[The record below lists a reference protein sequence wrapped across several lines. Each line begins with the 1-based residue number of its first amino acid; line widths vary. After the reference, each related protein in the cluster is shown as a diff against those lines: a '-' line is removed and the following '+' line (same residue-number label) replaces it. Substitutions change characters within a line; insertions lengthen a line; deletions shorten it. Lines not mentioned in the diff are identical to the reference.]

1 MLDVPPTIQPGQA
14 PADAAGAAG
23 LSRGLTFAM
32 AAAAGIA
39 VANIYYNQPMLG
51 IIGQDFAGSGA
62 TALIPTATQL
72 GYAAS
77 LFLLLPLGDLLD
89 QKRLIVGQF
98 VVLAA
103 ALALAALAPSAP
115 VLVAASFLVGMSRD
129 RGAADRALRR
139 ASRRAGAARRDGGDR
154 HRRRARG
161 HPAQPDARRLRRRPW
176 RLARDVLAGRADGAR
191 RRGPDGGHP
200 AEPARHRPRS
210 ATAQALRSLLQLWRG
225 QPALRRATLMQ
236 AALFGSFSAFWTVL
250 ALRLEQPPFAL
261 GAEVAGLFGVVGAV
275 GIAAAP
281 LAGRL
286 ADRRGPQLVI
296 GLGALLTLAA
306 WVVFGA
312 WPALGGLVL
321 GVIVLDFGVQSA
333 LVSNQHVIFALRP
346 EARSR
351 INTIF
356 MTGMFLGG
364 AVGSAGAMMAW
375 DFGGWGAVCGFGAA
389 LGRPRPADRGP
400 RPPCQGELRD
410 EGAAG
415 RRGGR
420 LPRGPL
426 RRHPAAAGRARGA
439 RLRAFRERVGRP
451 GRRAGAAARGL
462 RGAAADRR
470 RGRS

>member
-1 MLDVPPTIQPGQA
+1 MPDTPTREPPPPAIDETDPTTRAA
-14 PADAAGAAG
+14 PAPAPEGAQG
-23 LSRGLTFAM
+23 HPHLRSGLTFAM

-51 IIGQDFAGSGA
+51 IIEGDFAGSRA

-77 LFLLLPLGDLLD
+77 LFLLLPLGDLLN
-89 QKRLIVGQF
+89 QKRLIVAQF

-103 ALALAALAPSAP
+103 ALALAAMAPSAP
-115 VLVAASFLVGMSRD
+115 VLVLASLIVGMASTVAQQIVPFAAHLAPPAR
-129 RGAADRALRR
+129 RGATV
-139 ASRRAGAARRDGGDR
+139 GIVTGG
-154 HRRRARG
+154 
-161 HPAQPDARRLRRRPW
+161 
-176 RLARDVLAGRADGAR
+176 VLAGILLSRTVGGFVAAHGGWRAMFWLAVPIALGAAALMAAVLPSR
-191 RRGPDGGHP
+191 P
-200 AEPARHRPRS
+200 AAASMGYTR
-210 ATAQALRSLLQLWRG
+210 ALRSLAQLWHG

-250 ALRLEQPPFAL
+250 ALRLERPPFAL

-306 WVVFGA
+306 WGVFGA
-312 WPALGGLVL
+312 WPAIGGMVL
-321 GVIVLDFGVQSA
+321 GVIILDFGVQSA
-333 LVSNQHVIFALRP
+333 LVSNQHVIYALQP
-346 EARSR
+346 DARSR

-364 AVGSAGAMMAW
+364 AAGSAGAMAAW

-389 LGRPRPADRGP
+389 LGA
-400 RPPCQGELRD
+400 LALLL
-410 EGAAG
+410 EGLA
-415 RRGGR
+415 
-420 LPRGPL
+420 
-426 RRHPAAAGRARGA
+426 
-439 RLRAFRERVGRP
+439 
-451 GRRAGAAARGL
+451 RRAGGSAR
-462 RGAAADRR
+462 
-470 RGRS
+470 

>member
-1 MLDVPPTIQPGQA
+1 
-14 PADAAGAAG
+14 
-23 LSRGLTFAM
+23 M
-32 AAAAGIA
+32 AAAAGVA

-98 VVLAA
+98 VVLAV

-115 VLVAASFLVGMSRD
+115 VLVLASFVVGMGATVAQQIVPLAAHLAPPAR
-129 RGAADRALRR
+129 RGATV
-139 ASRRAGAARRDGGDR
+139 GIVTGG
-154 HRRRARG
+154 
-161 HPAQPDARRLRRRPW
+161 
-176 RLARDVLAGRADGAR
+176 VLAGILLSRTLGGLVAAHGGWRAMFWLAVPMALGAAALMAAILPGR
-191 RRGPDGGHP
+191 P
-200 AEPARHRPRS
+200 ASVSIRYGA
-210 ATAQALRSLLQLWRG
+210 ALLSLLDLWRG

-236 AALFGSFSAFWTVL
+236 AALFASFSAFWTVL
-250 ALRLEQPPFAL
+250 ALRLESPPFAL

-286 ADRRGPQLVI
+286 ADRRGPRLVI
-296 GLGALLTLAA
+296 GLGALLTLLA
-306 WVVFGA
+306 WAVFGA
-312 WPALGGLVL
+312 WPTLGGLVV

-333 LVSNQHVIFALRP
+333 LVSNQHVIYALRP

-364 AVGSAGAMMAW
+364 AAGSAGAMAAW
-375 DFGGWGAVCGFGAA
+375 EYGGWLAVCGFGAA
-389 LGRPRPADRGP
+389 LGALALLL
-400 RPPCQGELRD
+400 EL
-410 EGAAG
+410 AG
-415 RRGGR
+415 RGA
-420 LPRGPL
+420 P
-426 RRHPAAAGRARGA
+426 GRAR
-439 RLRAFRERVGRP
+439 
-451 GRRAGAAARGL
+451 
-462 RGAAADRR
+462 
-470 RGRS
+470 

>member
-1 MLDVPPTIQPGQA
+1 MDASLRQTPPPSPHLPQPATPEAATTPEHGRGPEDVRRLPPALG
-14 PADAAGAAG
+14 
-23 LSRGLTFAM
+23 SGLTFAM
-32 AAAAGIA
+32 AGAAGIA

-115 VLVAASFLVGMSRD
+115 ILVLASLVVGMTATVAQQIVPFAAHLASPARRGATVGIVTGGVLTGILLSRTVGGFVAAHGGWRAMFWLAVPLAL
-129 RGAADRALRR
+129 GAAAAMAAILPSRPAA
-139 ASRRAGAARRDGGDR
+139 ASMGYR
-154 HRRRARG
+154 
-161 HPAQPDARRLRRRPW
+161 
-176 RLARDVLAGRADGAR
+176 
-191 RRGPDGGHP
+191 
-200 AEPARHRPRS
+200 
-210 ATAQALRSLLQLWRG
+210 QALRSLVHLWRG

-236 AALFGSFSAFWTVL
+236 AALFGSFSVFWTVL
-250 ALRLEQPPFAL
+250 ALRLAGPPFAL
-261 GAEVAGLFGVVGAV
+261 GSEVAGLFGIVGAV

-286 ADRRGPQLVI
+286 ADRRGPRLVI

-306 WVVFGA
+306 WAIFGA
-312 WPALGGLVL
+312 WSALGGLVL

-333 LVSNQHVIFALRP
+333 LVSNQHVIFALQP
-346 EARSR
+346 DARSR

-364 AVGSAGAMMAW
+364 AAGSAGAMVAW
-375 DFGGWGAVCGFGAA
+375 DFGGWSTVCGLGAVLAA
-389 LGRPRPADRGP
+389 LALLIETTARRAK
-400 RPPCQGELRD
+400 
-410 EGAAG
+410 GAAG
-415 RRGGR
+415 
-420 LPRGPL
+420 
-426 RRHPAAAGRARGA
+426 
-439 RLRAFRERVGRP
+439 
-451 GRRAGAAARGL
+451 
-462 RGAAADRR
+462 
-470 RGRS
+470 

>member
-1 MLDVPPTIQPGQA
+1 MSDASMAPFTPP
-14 PADAAGAAG
+14 AAGAPLPASRADGNQHAPPG
-23 LSRGLTFAM
+23 LGAGLTFAM

-51 IIGQDFAGSGA
+51 IIGQDFAGSEA

-115 VLVAASFLVGMSRD
+115 VLVLASFLVGMSATVAQQIVPF
-129 RGAADRALRR
+129 AAHLAVP
-139 ASRRAGAARRDGGDR
+139 ARRGVTVGLIMGG
-154 HRRRARG
+154 
-161 HPAQPDARRLRRRPW
+161 
-176 RLARDVLAGRADGAR
+176 VLAGILLSRTLGGFVSAHGGWRAMFWLAAPMALGAAALMAAVLPR
-191 RRGPDGGHP
+191 RP
-200 AEPARHRPRS
+200 AA
-210 ATAQALRSLLQLWRG
+210 ATIGYGAALASLLQLWRG
-225 QPALRRATLMQ
+225 QPALRQATLTQ
-236 AALFGSFSAFWTVL
+236 AALFAAFSVFWTVL
-250 ALRLEQPPFAL
+250 ALRLEQPPFSL

-286 ADRRGPQLVI
+286 ADARGPRLVI
-296 GLGALLTLAA
+296 GLGALLALVA
-306 WVVFGA
+306 WAVFGA

-321 GVIVLDFGVQSA
+321 GVIILDFGVQSA
-333 LVSNQHVIFALRP
+333 LVSNQHVIYALQP

-364 AVGSAGAMMAW
+364 AAGSAGAMTAW
-375 DFGGWGAVCGFGAA
+375 DFAGWGAVCGFGAA
-389 LGRPRPADRGP
+389 LSALALLL
-400 RPPCQGELRD
+400 E
-410 EGAAG
+410 ATG
-415 RRGGR
+415 RRT
-420 LPRGPL
+420 
-426 RRHPAAAGRARGA
+426 RRTP
-439 RLRAFRERVGRP
+439 
-451 GRRAGAAARGL
+451 
-462 RGAAADRR
+462 
-470 RGRS
+470 

>member
-1 MLDVPPTIQPGQA
+1 MLDVSKSNPPV
-14 PADAAGAAG
+14 DRAAGDQAARG
-23 LSRGLTFAM
+23 LSPGLTFAM

-98 VVLAA
+98 MVLAA

-115 VLVAASFLVGMSRD
+115 VLVLASLILGMASTVAQQIVPFAAHLAHPSR
-129 RGAADRALRR
+129 RGATV
-139 ASRRAGAARRDGGDR
+139 GIVTGG
-154 HRRRARG
+154 
-161 HPAQPDARRLRRRPW
+161 
-176 RLARDVLAGRADGAR
+176 VLAGILLSRTLGGFVSAHGGWRAMFWLAVPMALGAAALMAAILPSR
-191 RRGPDGGHP
+191 P
-200 AEPARHRPRS
+200 AAASLSYS
-210 ATAQALRSLLQLWRG
+210 AALRSLLQLWRG

-236 AALFGSFSAFWTVL
+236 AALFASFSAFWTVL
-250 ALRLEQPPFAL
+250 ALRLEAPPFGL

-286 ADRRGPQLVI
+286 ADKRGPRLVI

-306 WVVFGA
+306 WVVFGV
-312 WPALGGLVL
+312 WPAIGGLVV

-333 LVSNQHVIFALRP
+333 LVSNQHVIYALQP
-346 EARSR
+346 DARSR

-364 AVGSAGAMMAW
+364 AAGSAGAMAAW
-375 DFGGWGAVCGFGAA
+375 EYGGWAAVCGFGAA
-389 LGRPRPADRGP
+389 LGALALLLEATARRA
-400 RPPCQGELRD
+400 QG
-410 EGAAG
+410 
-415 RRGGR
+415 GGR
-420 LPRGPL
+420 
-426 RRHPAAAGRARGA
+426 
-439 RLRAFRERVGRP
+439 
-451 GRRAGAAARGL
+451 
-462 RGAAADRR
+462 
-470 RGRS
+470 

>member
-1 MLDVPPTIQPGQA
+1 MPDTPVPNPPHVVIDASGPAASGKADTA
-14 PADAAGAAG
+14 PLSADMRGGAGPKLGA
-23 LSRGLTFAM
+23 GLTFGM

-51 IIGQDFAGSGA
+51 IIGQDFAGSEA

-115 VLVAASFLVGMSRD
+115 VLVLASLLLGMAATVAQQIVPFAANLAPPAR
-129 RGAADRALRR
+129 RGATVGIVMGGLLAGILLSRTIGGLVSAHGGWRAMFWL
-139 ASRRAGAARRDGGDR
+139 AVPMALGAAALMAATLPSR
-154 HRRRARG
+154 
-161 HPAQPDARRLRRRPW
+161 PAA
-176 RLARDVLAGRADGAR
+176 VSIGYGA
-191 RRGPDGGHP
+191 
-200 AEPARHRPRS
+200 
-210 ATAQALRSLLQLWRG
+210 ALRSLLHLWRG

-236 AALFGSFSAFWTVL
+236 AALFASFSAFWTVL
-250 ALRLEQPPFAL
+250 ALRLEGPPFAL

-286 ADRRGPQLVI
+286 ADRRGPRLVI

-306 WVVFGA
+306 WAVFGA
-312 WPALGGLVL
+312 WPTLGGLVT
-321 GVIVLDFGVQSA
+321 GVIILDFGVQSA
-333 LVSNQHVIFALRP
+333 LVSNQHVIYALRP
-346 EARSR
+346 DARSR

-364 AVGSAGAMMAW
+364 AAGSAGAMAAW
-375 DFGGWGAVCGFGAA
+375 RIGGWAAVCGVGAA
-389 LGRPRPADRGP
+389 LGALALLL
-400 RPPCQGELRD
+400 EL
-410 EGAAG
+410 AA
-415 RRGGR
+415 RRS
-420 LPRGPL
+420 
-426 RRHPAAAGRARGA
+426 AGGA
-439 RLRAFRERVGRP
+439 R
-451 GRRAGAAARGL
+451 
-462 RGAAADRR
+462 
-470 RGRS
+470 

>member
-1 MLDVPPTIQPGQA
+1 MLDTTTTMTQA
-14 PADAAGAAG
+14 RRAAG
-23 LSRGLTFAM
+23 LGRGLTFAM

-89 QKRLIVGQF
+89 QKKLIVGQF

-115 VLVAASFLVGMSRD
+115 VLVAASFLVGLAATVAQQIVPFAAHLAAPAR
-129 RGAADRALRR
+129 RGATVGLIT
-139 ASRRAGAARRDGGDR
+139 GG
-154 HRRRARG
+154 
-161 HPAQPDARRLRRRPW
+161 
-176 RLARDVLAGRADGAR
+176 VLAGILLSRTLGGFVAAHGGWRAMFWLAVPMALGAAALMAALLPSR
-191 RRGPDGGHP
+191 PP
-200 AEPARHRPRS
+200 AAAIGYGE
-210 ATAQALRSLLQLWRG
+210 ALRSLLQLWRG
-225 QPALRRATLMQ
+225 QPALRRATMMQ
-236 AALFGSFSAFWTVL
+236 AALFGAFSAFWTVL
-250 ALRLEQPPFAL
+250 ALRLEQPPFLL

-286 ADRRGPQLVI
+286 ADRRGPQRVI
-296 GLGALLTLAA
+296 GLGALLTLVA
-306 WVVFGA
+306 WAVFGA

-321 GVIVLDFGVQSA
+321 GVVLLDFGVQSA
-333 LVSNQHVIFALRP
+333 LVSNQHVIYALQP

-364 AVGSAGAMMAW
+364 AAGSAGAMTAW

-389 LGRPRPADRGP
+389 LAA
-400 RPPCQGELRD
+400 LSLLI
-410 EGAAG
+410 EGLA
-415 RRGGR
+415 
-420 LPRGPL
+420 
-426 RRHPAAAGRARGA
+426 
-439 RLRAFRERVGRP
+439 
-451 GRRAGAAARGL
+451 RRAGAGPR
-462 RGAAADRR
+462 
-470 RGRS
+470 

>member
-1 MLDVPPTIQPGQA
+1 MLDVPGSTPLAKATPGDQT
-14 PADAAGAAG
+14 PSS
-23 LSRGLTFAM
+23 LRPGLTFGM

-51 IIGQDFAGSGA
+51 IIEQDFAGSGA

-72 GYAAS
+72 GYAIS

-98 VVLAA
+98 AVLAA
-103 ALALAALAPSAP
+103 ALALAAMAPSAP
-115 VLVAASFLVGMSRD
+115 VLVLASLIVGMAATVAQQIVPLAAHLAPPLR
-129 RGAADRALRR
+129 RGATV
-139 ASRRAGAARRDGGDR
+139 GIVTGG
-154 HRRRARG
+154 
-161 HPAQPDARRLRRRPW
+161 
-176 RLARDVLAGRADGAR
+176 VLAGILLSRTLGGFVSAHGGWRAMFWLAVPMALGAAALMAAILPNR
-191 RRGPDGGHP
+191 P
-200 AEPARHRPRS
+200 AAAS
-210 ATAQALRSLLQLWRG
+210 ISYGAALRSLLDLWRE

-236 AALFGSFSAFWTVL
+236 AALFGSFSAFWTIL
-250 ALRLEQPPFAL
+250 ALRLEGPPFAL

-286 ADRRGPQLVI
+286 ADKRGPRLVI

-312 WPALGGLVL
+312 WPAMGGLVL

-333 LVSNQHVIFALRP
+333 LVSNQHVIYALRP

-364 AVGSAGAMMAW
+364 AAGSAGAMAAW
-375 DFGGWGAVCGFGAA
+375 KYGGWLAVCGLGTVLGALA
-389 LGRPRPADRGP
+389 LVLEVTAHRV
-400 RPPCQGELRD
+400 QG
-410 EGAAG
+410 
-415 RRGGR
+415 
-420 LPRGPL
+420 
-426 RRHPAAAGRARGA
+426 GA
-439 RLRAFRERVGRP
+439 R
-451 GRRAGAAARGL
+451 
-462 RGAAADRR
+462 
-470 RGRS
+470 